1 MKKIKK
7 WVVQHLWL
15 ISFLLILFVGGTTL
29 SVFAQKMNEVRL
41 RYTLSL
47 GSDIGGSINGGSGN
61 HEW

>member
-15 ISFLLILFVGGTTL
+15 ISFLLILFVGGTNL
-29 SVFAQKMNEVRL
+29 SVFAQKMNEVRQ